1 LAAEAGAI
9 ILIERSAG
17 VGDTVIGMR
26 RNGLGRAGIRAI
38 VQAAGRALILP
49 CCLAPSLGCESGP
62 EKARWKDW
70 EYSQEDARDT
80 QAQVASQTGLQKD
93 SSALTAPVE
102 AVPGEIPSNTMTEQQ
117 RRAIQEEYAR
127 MLRERAEEQARAAS
141 ASGQQGKDGG
151 VQDGSKRAKP

>member
-9 ILIERSAG
+9 ILGQRSAG

-26 RNGLGRAGIRAI
+26 QNGLGRACFRAI
-38 VQAAGRALILP
+38 ARTAGRALIVL
-49 CCLAPSLGCESGP
+49 CGLTSGLGCESGP
-62 EKARWKDW
+62 EKAKWKDW

-80 QAQVASQTGLQKD
+80 QAQVASQAALQED
-93 SSALTAPVE
+93 SSAMTAPVE
-102 AVPGEIPSNTMTEQQ
+102 AVPGEIPSNTLTEQQ

-127 MLRERAEEQARAAS
+127 MLRKRAEEQARAAS

-151 VQDGSKRAKP
+151 VRDGSNRAKP